1 MQSDANAQ
9 VTLLMQASSYKAALH
24 LDVCYQIDG
33 GAVHKFNRRF
43 GLLPIMVKSD
53 ICYLSHMDR

>member
-1 MQSDANAQ
+1 
-9 VTLLMQASSYKAALH
+9 MQASSYKAALH
-24 LDVCYQIDG
+24 LDVCYQIDSG
-33 GAVHKFNRRF
+33 EVKKFNRRF